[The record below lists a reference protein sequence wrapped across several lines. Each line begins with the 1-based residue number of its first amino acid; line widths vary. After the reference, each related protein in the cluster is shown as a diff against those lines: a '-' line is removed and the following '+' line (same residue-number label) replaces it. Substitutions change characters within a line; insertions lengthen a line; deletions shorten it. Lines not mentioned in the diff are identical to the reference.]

1 MLSKVDAAPGALDTM
16 DVNVSGKHVAVGEAL
31 RSRIDDELA
40 ARVGK
45 YFDRGGQA
53 DVVVHR
59 EGHQFC
65 VDVVIRLASGQRLVA
80 KGLGGDAHSA
90 FDAALA
96 KLETRIRRYKRKLVS
111 HKPHLG
117 GVGARAEL
125 ASYTVLR
132 APDALDDDDEDVAD
146 EWGTDGS
153 AGSGAPAGAIIAESQ
168 SEVRAMTVS
177 MAVMELDLTDAAV
190 VMFRNVAHDGL
201 SVVYRR
207 PDGNIG
213 WIDPQRTAGAS
224 APATQ
229 KAS

>member
-1 MLSKVDAAPGALDTM
+1 MLSKVDADAGALDTM
-16 DVNVSGKHVAVGEAL
+16 DVNVSGKHVAVGDAL
-31 RSRIDDELA
+31 RSRIDEEIA

-65 VDVVIRLASGQRLVA
+65 VDVVIRLASGQRLVS
-80 KGLGGDAHSA
+80 KGLGGDAHAA
-90 FDAALA
+90 FDTALA

-117 GVGARAEL
+117 GVGARSEL
-125 ASYTVLR
+125 AAYTVLR
-132 APDALDDDDEDVAD
+132 APDDDDDAD
-146 EWGTDGS
+146 ADDGG
-153 AGSGAPAGAIIAESQ
+153 ATHGDGGAPAGAIIAESQ

-177 MAVMELDLTDAAV
+177 MAVMELDLTDASV
-190 VMFRNVAHDGL
+190 IMFRNVAHDGL

-213 WIDPQRTAGAS
+213 WIDPQRTAGAKG
-224 APATQ
+224 AAAQ
-229 KAS
+229 KAN

>member
-1 MLSKVDAAPGALDTM
+1 MFSKVDAAPGALATM
-16 DVNVSGKHVAVGEAL
+16 DVNVSGKHVAVGDAL

-65 VDVVIRLASGQRLVA
+65 VDLVIRLASGQRLVS
-80 KGLGGDAHSA
+80 KGLGSDAHAA
-90 FDAALA
+90 FDVALT

-111 HKPHLG
+111 HRPHLG
-117 GVGARAEL
+117 GVGARSEL
-125 ASYTVLR
+125 AAYTVLR
-132 APDALDDDDEDVAD
+132 APDDTDDEDLDAD
-146 EWGTDGS
+146 DGGAT
-153 AGSGAPAGAIIAESQ
+153 AGSSGAPAGTVIAESQ

-177 MAVMELDLTDAAV
+177 MAVMELDLTDASV

-213 WIDPQRTAGAS
+213 WIDPQRTAGATGAAIS
-224 APATQ
+224 
-229 KAS
+229 KAN

>member
-1 MLSKVDAAPGALDTM
+1 MLSKVDAAAGAPASM
-16 DVNVSGKHVAVGEAL
+16 DVNVSGKHVAVGDAL

-53 DVVVHR
+53 DVFIHR

-80 KGLGGDAHSA
+80 KGLAGDAHAA
-90 FDAALA
+90 FDIALA

-117 GVGARAEL
+117 GVGARSEL
-125 ASYTVLR
+125 AAYTVLR
-132 APDALDDDDEDVAD
+132 APDDDAVEDEGGDDG
-146 EWGTDGS
+146 EW
-153 AGSGAPAGAIIAESQ
+153 AAEAAGAPAGTIIAESQ

-177 MAVMELDLTDAAV
+177 MAVMELDLTDASV

-213 WIDPQRTAGAS
+213 WIDPQRTAGA
-224 APATQ
+224 AAA
-229 KAS
+229 ASPRAG